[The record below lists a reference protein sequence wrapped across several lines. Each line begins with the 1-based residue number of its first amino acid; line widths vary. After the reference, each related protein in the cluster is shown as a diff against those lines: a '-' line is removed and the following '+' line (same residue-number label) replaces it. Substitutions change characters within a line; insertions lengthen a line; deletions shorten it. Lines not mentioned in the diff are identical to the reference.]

1 MSAKKIYLI
10 SGEVSGDNHGAELM
24 HALKSEIDGV
34 VFSGAGGPKMK
45 KVADSDLMRDW
56 VEKAAVMGVVEVLR
70 HYRWFKKQFYSMLEE
85 IKQQKP
91 DALVL
96 IDYPGFNLRMAKA
109 VRETLPM
116 TKIIY
121 YVSPQVWAWN
131 KGRIPKMAAVLDKM
145 LCILPFEKPLY
156 ENSGLETT
164 FVGHPIVDE
173 LEENKVEVEREPNLV
188 GLFPGSREREVSR
201 LFPVMVDAARRM
213 RNDNDSLVFEAPA
226 ASPTLADLMRK
237 ILAKSKINGDY
248 VKITDGGSHKLMQRS
263 SCGVIASGTAT
274 LEAAWYGLP
283 YCLVYK
289 IALPTYLLGKMLVK
303 IDHIGLVNI
312 LAGKEVVEEFIQGEA
327 DPIRIKE
334 SLEKFIKDKEHTA
347 KVKAEMAEAVS
358 TLGETGCHAR
368 AAKEVALTLNS

>member
-10 SGEVSGDNHGAELM
+10 SGEVSGDNHGSELM

-34 VFSGAGGPKMK
+34 VFSGAGGSKMH

-56 VEKAAVMGVVEVLR
+56 VEQAAVMGIVEVLK
-70 HYRWFKKQFYSMLEE
+70 HYRWFKKQFHSMLEE
-85 IKQQKP
+85 IKEQQP

-109 VRETLPM
+109 VREALPKI
-116 TKIIY
+116 KIIY

-131 KGRIPKMAAVLDKM
+131 KGRIPKMTAILDKM

-164 FVGHPIVDE
+164 FVGHPVVDE
-173 LEENKVEVEREPNLV
+173 LEENKIDIDRVPSLV

-213 RNDNDSLVFEAPA
+213 QNENVALIFEAPA
-226 ASPTLADLMRK
+226 ASPKLADLMHS

-248 VKITDGGSHKLMQRS
+248 IKITDGGSHKLMQKA

-303 IDHIGLVNI
+303 INYIGLVNI

-327 DPIRIKE
+327 DPVQIKE
-334 SLEKFIKDKEHTA
+334 SLEKFLKDEVHTA
-347 KVKAEMAEAVS
+347 KVKAEMADAIS
-358 TLGETGCHAR
+358 TLGEPGCHER
-368 AAKEVALTLNS
+368 AAKEVALTLSE